1 MNSFIKI
8 GTILK
13 TKGFDG
19 TTLVVLDTAIID
31 SSIKA
36 VFIQKGSMYS
46 PLIIEKLTKID
57 DYTLHI
63 KWANY
68 SSKEQAQTLNNR
80 EIFINENLLGQF
92 FDEELS
98 EDLVGY
104 AIYNLDENIG
114 EVIAI
119 YQNNHQETLE
129 IKLSNDKML
138 LVPLIDEY
146 VMTIDDDKMAI
157 YCQLTEDYIELFSN

>member
-19 TTLVVLDTAIID
+19 TTLVALDAAIID

-36 VFIQKGSMYS
+36 VFIQ
-46 PLIIEKLTKID
+46 LTKID

-63 KWANY
+63 KWTNY
-68 SSKEQAQTLNNR
+68 SGKEQAQALNSR
-80 EIFINENLLGQF
+80 EIFMDEKLLSQF
-92 FDEELS
+92 FDEEIA

-104 AIYNLDENIG
+104 EVYNLEAKIG
-114 EVIAI
+114 QVITI

-129 IKLSNDKML
+129 IKLSNDKLL

-146 VMTIDDDKMAI
+146 VMTIDDDKMTI

>member
-36 VFIQKGSMYS
+36 VFIQKGNMYS

-80 EIFINENLLGQF
+80 EIFINETLLGQF

>member
-80 EIFINENLLGQF
+80 EIFINETLLGQF

-114 EVIAI
+114 EIGRAHV
-119 YQNNHQETLE
+119 
-129 IKLSNDKML
+129 
-138 LVPLIDEY
+138 
-146 VMTIDDDKMAI
+146 
-157 YCQLTEDYIELFSN
+157 

>member
-19 TTLVVLDTAIID
+19 TTLVTLDAVLID
-31 SSIKA
+31 STIKA
-36 VFIQKGSMYS
+36 VFVEKGTMHS

-57 DYTLHI
+57 DYTVHI

-68 SSKEQAQTLNNR
+68 SSKEQAQALNNR
-80 EIFINENLLGQF
+80 EIFINETLLGQF

-104 AIYNLDENIG
+104 AVYNLDENIG

-129 IKLSNDKML
+129 IKLSNDKLL

-146 VMTIDDDKMAI
+146 VITIDDDKIAI
-157 YCQLTEDYIELFSN
+157 YVQLTEEYIQLFSN

>member
-80 EIFINENLLGQF
+80 EIFINETLLGQF